1 MIIPTEQEFA
11 QVLISIVQASNIKV
25 QFKQDTDSVF
35 SVLESV
41 RHTDFNN
48 NNNSCM
54 EDIKY
59 IVGELNSRFL
69 SANYSTP
76 QAKKR
81 GQNSK
86 QIEDSVQERRNA
98 KKPKLMSYD
107 DTLELSEE
115 NNESEIFSQPFQPY
129 SPTDS
134 DLDKCSFYRSESNSK
149 NNSANNSSDE
159 PDITSDYDIEIIN
172 RTSDNETDP
181 RPNPSRSL
189 DMSMDPGPISET
201 PTRPLG
207 MFLAPPIIRATASSY
222 AQPWL
227 TDSGAAIS
235 GTGTR
240 GDIANMRRCNI
251 PITPAFGE
259 VTRPT
264 TEGTINDSVLGQLG
278 IRVLHVDNMNHKLLS
293 VHQVC
298 DGGSQHDHQLG
309 VFTNEDC
316 RFFPLEDCRDA
327 LKLLS
332 TKKQTFQGLA
342 QYGVYVYSPVA
353 NMNK

>member
-1 MIIPTEQEFA
+1 
-11 QVLISIVQASNIKV
+11 
-25 QFKQDTDSVF
+25 
-35 SVLESV
+35 
-41 RHTDFNN
+41 
-48 NNNSCM
+48 M

-59 IVGELNSRFL
+59 IVGELSGRFL
-69 SANYSTP
+69 FANYSTP

-107 DTLELSEE
+107 DTLILLEE
-115 NNESEIFSQPFQPY
+115 DNENEIFSPPFQPY

-134 DLDKCSFYRSESNSK
+134 NIDKCSVHTSESNSK

-159 PDITSDYDIEIIN
+159 PDITSDYEIEIN
-172 RTSDNETDP
+172 NKTSDNETEP

-201 PTRPLG
+201 PTKPLG
-207 MFLAPPIIRATASSY
+207 MFLAPPIIMATASSY

-227 TDSGAAIS
+227 IDSGAAIS

-240 GDIANMRRCNI
+240 GDVANMRRCNS

-259 VTRPT
+259 VTRAT

-278 IRVLHVDNMNHKLLS
+278 LRVLHVDNMNHKLLS

-298 DGGSQHDHQLG
+298 DGGSQHQHQVG
-309 VFTNEDC
+309 VFTNEGC

-342 QYGVYVYSPVA
+342 QDGVYVYSPVA